1 MPPES
6 GNWTGLAGA
15 RGIRGKHT
23 MTRAFKALAALAMA
37 GASILGVTSQASA
50 DPNPNNH
57 GSEAMVIQLDTQY
70 HVGVY
75 KCADPGCDKIDNGL
89 VLSPGQFIEAD
100 CWVSGG
106 SVGNMGDVWYR
117 TEEVGATVN
126 DLFPLDQVTWTFA
139 PFVDGAYRFHWTDM
153 PHC

>member
-1 MPPES
+1 
-6 GNWTGLAGA
+6 
-15 RGIRGKHT
+15 
-23 MTRAFKALAALAMA
+23 MTRAIKALAALAMA

-57 GSEAMVIQLDTQY
+57 GSEPMVIQLDTQY

-75 KCADPGCDKIDNGL
+75 KCADAGCDKVDNDL
-89 VLSPGQFIEAD
+89 VLSPGMSILAD

-117 TEEVGATVN
+117 TSA
-126 DLFPLDQVTWTFA
+126 FRA
-139 PFVDGAYRFHWTDM
+139 ADG
-153 PHC
+153 P